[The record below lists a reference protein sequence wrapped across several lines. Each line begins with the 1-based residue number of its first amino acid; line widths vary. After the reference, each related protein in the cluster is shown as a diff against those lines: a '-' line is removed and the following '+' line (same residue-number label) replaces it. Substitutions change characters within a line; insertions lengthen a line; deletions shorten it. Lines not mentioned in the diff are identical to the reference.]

1 MSFSTFGH
9 SGLLSPVAVWV
20 LLWRAVACSDRGRAI
35 LSGPSRFA
43 ARLDAGVN
51 PHKPLLSSG
60 GKTIRKLGSAFL
72 IAAGAAL
79 AAATLYDAS
88 VLTWALGLSIEGSEA
103 TVALASLSLSA
114 IVLLLGVLGFG
125 KRRQEDALRSTG

>member
-1 MSFSTFGH
+1 M
-9 SGLLSPVAVWV
+9 
-20 LLWRAVACSDRGRAI
+20 
-35 LSGPSRFA
+35 
-43 ARLDAGVN
+43 
-51 PHKPLLSSG
+51 
-60 GKTIRKLGSAFL
+60 RKLGSAFL

-114 IVLLLGVLGFG
+114 IVLLLGVPGFG